1 MKRRG
6 DCGCSHSKANERKAT
21 MAGKGKMKS
30 STKMMPGKSKLS
42 AIKTAYNAKKSA
54 FGR

>member
-21 MAGKGKMKS
+21 MAGKGKMKAS
-30 STKMMPGKSKLS
+30 PKAMPGKSKL
-42 AIKTAYNAKKSA
+42 AAVKSRYTTNRTT